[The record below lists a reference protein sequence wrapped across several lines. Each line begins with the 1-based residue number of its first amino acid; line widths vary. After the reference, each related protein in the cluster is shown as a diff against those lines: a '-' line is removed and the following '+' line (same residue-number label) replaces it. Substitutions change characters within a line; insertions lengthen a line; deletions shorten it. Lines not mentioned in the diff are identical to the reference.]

1 MLKIKNNKILLF
13 GYYGKSNIGDD
24 IMLLNLVH
32 LLEIRKPKKIII
44 IVDPSFNIENKFNK
58 NIIFI
63 RGFKNNLPLVIYHI
77 IMSQIFIWGGGT
89 CFFDNPS
96 TRGLKE
102 LYFFTRLR
110 KLVSN
115 N

>member
-63 RGFKNNLPLVIYHI
+63 RGFRIIYH
-77 IMSQIFIWGGGT
+77 
-89 CFFDNPS
+89 
-96 TRGLKE
+96 
-102 LYFFTRLR
+102 
-110 KLVSN
+110 
-115 N
+115 